1 MRLGADPVAR
11 GRDVRAVGYC
21 ADRRRL
27 LADTHDHHS
36 AAGADHDD
44 HHAARG
50 GGSLRRLVPMDVVK
64 LAQRVDA
71 HVERLCGSDSDHHDA
86 VPDDDDHGSA
96 DDHHHN
102 RRRVRAALDDDDIDH
117 DHEQHDDDD
126 GGAGMPMRLSGVLRL
141 GGWGVYSHDVRG
153 WRTDALNP
161 VHDDDEQ
168 HDDHDAIMRLR
179 DDDHEH
185 DDGRARLHGR
195 VYVGRRAAA
204 ERVRH
209 VGLGEE
215 DRPVRLRVSVPT
227 AND

>member
-1 MRLGADPVAR
+1 M
-11 GRDVRAVGYC
+11 RAVGYR

-27 LADTHDHHS
+27 LADAYDHHS

-50 GGSLRRLVPMDVVK
+50 GGSLRRFVPLDVVEF
-64 LAQRVDA
+64 AQRVDA
-71 HVERLCGSDSDHHDA
+71 HVERMRGGDNDHHDA
-86 VPDDDDHGSA
+86 IADDDDHGSA

-102 RRRVRAALDDDDIDH
+102 RRRVRAAIDDDDSDH
-117 DHEQHDDDD
+117 DHEQHNHDD
-126 GGAGMPMRLSGVLRL
+126 GRARLPVQLPGVLRL
-141 GGWGVYSHDVRG
+141 GRWGLYSHDVRG
-153 WRTDALNP
+153 RRTDALNP

-168 HDDHDAIMRLR
+168 YDEHDAIMRLR
-179 DDDHEH
+179 DDDHKH
-185 DDGRARLHGR
+185 DDGRSRLHGR

-209 VGLGEE
+209 VGVGEK
-215 DRPVRLRVSVPT
+215 DRPVRLRLSVPG